1 MLLRIYSS
9 LGSRPS
15 LFDRRWVCG
24 FGRPG
29 KLGRCRALIA
39 RGPVSGPADARRCCL
54 VSSPART
61 IPRLWAARQGPAAI
75 LESLAGDG
83 IGPAWYAGGLVSRRV
98 ARFGQLLA
106 RGHLAVSGRGCTWR
120 RRPMRPLTKVVLT
133 AVGRARYRLLP
144 RRSASSSQPDC
155 ISTAAQCT
163 VVPGTYSG
171 SVFGAAY
178 CALLEMS

>member
-24 FGRPG
+24 FGRSG
-29 KLGRCRALIA
+29 KLGRCRALLA
-39 RGPVSGPADARRCCL
+39 QRTRLGACRRLPMLFRFELCSYDSAFVGCSRG
-54 VSSPART
+54 T
-61 IPRLWAARQGPAAI
+61 AAI
-75 LESLAGDG
+75 LKTLAGDG
-83 IGPAWYAGGLVSRRV
+83 IGPAWNAGGAISRRV

-106 RGHLAVSGRGCTWR
+106 RGHLAVSGRGWTRR

-144 RRSASSSQPDC
+144 RRSASSSQSDC

-178 CALLEMS
+178 CALPEMS